1 MTVIKNLGRHSLPPL
16 RRISSRDSKL
26 QEEVRKWFWDRGVTQ
41 EIQLALL
48 HSRAWLVAVVVDSG
62 AGVFLVLLGV
72 LLSGVR
78 ALLCVMPGLYTIVAQ
93 TGWDFSGL
101 GDLLLG
107 FLDKAEPLPFLF
119 FLFNLAAS
127 EHVALAGS

>member
-26 QEEVRKWFWDRGVTQ
+26 QEEVGKWFWDRGVTQ

-48 HSRAWLVAVVVDSG
+48 HLKAWLVAVVVDSVF
-62 AGVFLVLLGV
+62 GVLLLLLGV

-78 ALLCVMPGLYTIVAQ
+78 ALLCVMPGLSTIVAQ
-93 TGWDFSGL
+93 TGWKVSGL
-101 GDLLLG
+101 EDLLLG
-107 FLDKAEPLPFLF
+107 FLDKAEPLPLLF
-119 FLFNLAAS
+119 PF
-127 EHVALAGS
+127 